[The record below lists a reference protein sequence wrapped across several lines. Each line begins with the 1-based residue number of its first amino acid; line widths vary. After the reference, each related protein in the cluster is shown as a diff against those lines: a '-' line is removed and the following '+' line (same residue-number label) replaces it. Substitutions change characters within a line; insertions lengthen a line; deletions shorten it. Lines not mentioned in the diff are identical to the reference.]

1 MERFLEQY
9 GLLAV
14 LVGAAVEY
22 DGTLVVAGV
31 LVHLGLLGFATAVVA
46 GGIGAVVGDSV
57 VFFFARRGS
66 ARLRGSSAYLRVAG
80 FVERLASR
88 IGPSELVLARF
99 VYGTRIASVVFW
111 GLRGLGWATFAP
123 LDLVGALLGA
133 TVLVTIGFAFS
144 QSADAALGEVARV
157 EKRLLAGA
165 VVAALVVWAARRV
178 GRRVHDPRSVHA
190 SVRDEDG
197 ARER

>member
-1 MERFLEQY
+1 MEQFLERY

-31 LVHLGLLGFATAVVA
+31 LVHLGVLGFASAVVA
-46 GGIGAVVGDSV
+46 GGVGALVGDSV
-57 VFFFARRGS
+57 VFLLARRGS

-80 FVERLASR
+80 FVERLANR
-88 IGPSELVLARF
+88 VGPAELVLARF
-99 VYGTRIASVVFW
+99 VYGTRLASIVFW
-111 GLRGLGWATFAP
+111 GLRGLGWTTFAP

-133 TVLVTIGFAFS
+133 AALVSIGFAFS
-144 QSADAALGEVARV
+144 QSADAVLGEVVHV

-165 VVAALVVWAARRV
+165 VLAALVVFSARRV
-178 GRRVHDPRSVHA
+178 GRRVHDPRTLPES
-190 SVRDEDG
+190 R
-197 ARER
+197 

>member
-1 MERFLEQY
+1 MEQFLERY

-31 LVHLGLLGFATAVVA
+31 LVHLGVLGFASAVVA
-46 GGIGAVVGDSV
+46 GGVGALAGDSV
-57 VFFFARRGS
+57 VFLLARRGS

-80 FVERLASR
+80 FVERLAHR
-88 IGPSELVLARF
+88 IGPAELVLARF
-99 VYGTRIASVVFW
+99 VYGTRLASVVFW
-111 GLRGLGWATFAP
+111 GLRGLGWTTFAP

-133 TVLVTIGFAFS
+133 TALVTIGFVFS
-144 QSADAALGEVARV
+144 QSADAVLGEVAHV

-165 VVAALVVWAARRV
+165 VVAALVVSAARRV
-178 GRRVHDPRSVHA
+178 GRRVHEPRTAPES
-190 SVRDEDG
+190 R
-197 ARER
+197 